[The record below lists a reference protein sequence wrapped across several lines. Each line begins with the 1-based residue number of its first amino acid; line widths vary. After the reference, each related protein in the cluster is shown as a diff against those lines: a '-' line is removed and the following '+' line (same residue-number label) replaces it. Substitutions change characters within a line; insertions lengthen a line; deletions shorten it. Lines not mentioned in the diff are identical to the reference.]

1 MKIFALSLL
10 LPILIIALVVANS
23 IYVNRTITTLT
34 ERARTLTQDRTDT
47 AAEKLLSYWEGHRS
61 LIALSVS
68 LREIDSTTENII
80 CFKSA
85 CANDNEWLIEQSYS
99 LLCNSLDDIRRYEK
113 ISLLNIL

>member
-23 IYVNRTITTLT
+23 IYVNRTINTLT
-34 ERARTLTQDRTDT
+34 ELARTLKQDRT
-47 AAEKLLSYWEGHRS
+47 AVSAEKLLSYWESHRAF
-61 LIALSVS
+61 IALSVS

-85 CANDNEWLIEQSYS
+85 CANNNDWLIEQSYS